1 MYPAAVRPRRNIAVR
16 LLGAL
21 SLAVLAGCDD
31 AVAQPAPTVTLT
43 NCAQLRALTP
53 EEARQEHLVKLRA
66 VVTVIGGDLS
76 ATIFIQDETGGSF
89 LAGTRNSRGLEP
101 GSFIEVRGKS
111 YAGLFVPGVRATDI
125 RLVGRR
131 ELPLPVPAS
140 FDDLLSGRL
149 HYQRVEVAGVVRA
162 VTLATNRVTLRL
174 ALGARKLDVQVLEP
188 APAEP
193 PLLVDARVRITG
205 LAAGYINDKRQ
216 LVTPQL
222 VLPTLADVRVET
234 AAPADTFAVP
244 ARAVA
249 ELLNFDPAGTP
260 AHRVMVRGVVTH
272 QQRGAALFLRDG
284 DRGVFAQTPQRES
297 VQPGDVVEVAGF
309 PAMGTFSALLEDAVF
324 RRVGREADPL
334 PIVTNVRDALRG
346 TNDADLVSLE
356 AQLLEVLQTP
366 LESVLVLRASDTAF
380 NARLA
385 RAPLDLAVGSRLRLT
400 GVCRVE
406 ESTSPGTG
414 FHANPHSI
422 ELLLRSA
429 EDIAVLTAPSPWTAE
444 RLTAVAGGLLML
456 LVAAFAWAVL
466 LRRRVAEQTEVIRQ
480 KAEREAAL
488 EERHR
493 MAREMHDTL
502 AQSFSGL
509 GFQLESLAA
518 SLPPTDDAARTR
530 LDTAKQMV
538 RHGQEEFRRSLMNLR
553 AQELERGGLAEA
565 LGELGRQMTAG
576 TGIAFDLQLRGTAR
590 GLSEA
595 VENNLLRI
603 GQECVTNAVRHAKA
617 SRIDAEVVFE
627 PGQVRL
633 RVKDDGAGFDA
644 AQAGQPT
651 NGHFGW
657 RGIRERAEQIK
668 AEVKLASQP
677 GHGTEVV
684 VTVGSQRT

>member
-1 MYPAAVRPRRNIAVR
+1 MRPPRIIAVR
-16 LLGAL
+16 LLAAL
-21 SLAVLAGCDD
+21 LLAARDD
-31 AVAQPAPTVTLT
+31 APAQPAPAVMLT
-43 NCAQLRALTP
+43 NCAQLRVLTP
-53 EEARQEHLVKLRA
+53 EAARLELPVQLRA

-89 LAGTRNSRGLEP
+89 IAGTRSGRGLEP
-101 GSFIEVRGKS
+101 GSRIEVTGKS
-111 YAGLFVPGVRATDI
+111 YPGLFVPGIRATEI
-125 RLVGRR
+125 RALGRR
-131 ELPLPVPAS
+131 ALPAPVPAS

-149 HYQRVEVAGVVRA
+149 HYQRVEVVGVVRA
-162 VTLATNRVTLRL
+162 VTTATNRTTLRL

-188 APAEP
+188 PPTEP
-193 PLLVDARVRITG
+193 LPLVDARVRVTG

-216 LVTPQL
+216 LVSPQL

-234 AAPADTFAVP
+234 AAPADAFAVP

-249 ELLNFDPAGTP
+249 ELLNFEPAGI
-260 AHRVMVRGVVTH
+260 ASHRVKVRGIVTH
-272 QQRGAALFLRDG
+272 QQRGATIFLRDG
-284 DRGVFAQTPQRES
+284 DRGVLAQTAQREP

-309 PAMGTFSALLEDAVF
+309 PAMGTFSAFLEDAVF
-324 RRVGREADPL
+324 RRAGREADPR
-334 PIVTNVRDALRG
+334 PVVTNVREALRG

-366 LESVLVLRASDTAF
+366 LESVLVLRAEDTAF

-385 RAPLDLAVGSRLRLT
+385 RAPLDLAPGSRLRLT

-406 ESTSPGTG
+406 ESATPGTG
-414 FHANPHSI
+414 FRANPRSI

-444 RLTAVAGGLLML
+444 RLTAVAGGLLVL
-456 LVAAFAWAVL
+456 LVASFVWATL
-466 LRRRVAEQTEVIRQ
+466 LRRRVSEQTEVIRQ

-488 EERHR
+488 EERQR

-509 GFQLESLAA
+509 GFQLDSLAA
-518 SLPPTDDAARTR
+518 SLPSAADAARTR

-590 GLSEA
+590 GLPES

-603 GQECVTNAVRHAKA
+603 GQECVTNAVRHAKPG
-617 SRIDAEVVFE
+617 RIDAEVLFE

-633 RVKDDGAGFDA
+633 RVKDDGAGFEAEKLQRDS
-644 AQAGQPT
+644 

-668 AEVKLASQP
+668 ADVKLTSKP
-677 GHGTEVV
+677 GSGTEVV
-684 VTVGSQRT
+684 VTVGN

>member
-1 MYPAAVRPRRNIAVR
+1 MYPPAVNPPGSLAVR
-16 LLGAL
+16 LLAAL
-21 SLAVLAGCDD
+21 LLGPLTGG
-31 AVAQPAPTVTLT
+31 AQPAPGPVLT

-53 EEARQEHLVKLRA
+53 EEARRELPVQLRA

-89 LAGTRNSRGLEP
+89 LAGTRSGRGLEP
-101 GSFIEVRGKS
+101 GSHIEVTGKT
-111 YAGLFVPGVRATDI
+111 YAGLFVPGVRASNI
-125 RLVGRR
+125 RLLGRR
-131 ELPLPVPAS
+131 ELPLPVPAN

-162 VTLATNRVTLRL
+162 VTTATNRTTLRL
-174 ALGARKLDVQVLEP
+174 ALGTRKLDVQVLEP
-188 APAEP
+188 PPAEP
-193 PLLVDARVRITG
+193 PPLVDARVRVTG

-216 LVTPQL
+216 LVSPQL

-234 AAPADTFAVP
+234 AAPADAFAVP

-249 ELLNFDPAGTP
+249 ELLNFEPAGI
-260 AHRVMVRGVVTH
+260 ASHRVTVRGIVTH

-284 DRGVFAQTPQRES
+284 DRGVLAQTAQREP

-309 PAMGTFSALLEDAVF
+309 PAMGTFSAFLEDAVF
-324 RRVGREADPL
+324 RRAGRDAEPRPVA
-334 PIVTNVRDALRG
+334 TKVRDALRG

-366 LESVLVLRASDTAF
+366 LESVLVLRADDTAF

-406 ESTSPGTG
+406 ESATPGTG
-414 FHANPHSI
+414 FRANPRSI

-429 EDIAVLTAPSPWTAE
+429 EDIMVLTAPSPWTAE
-444 RLTAVAGGLLML
+444 RLTAVAGGLLVL
-456 LVAAFAWAVL
+456 LVASFVWATL
-466 LRRRVAEQTEVIRQ
+466 LRRRVSEQTEVIRQ

-509 GFQLESLAA
+509 GFQLDSLAA
-518 SLPPTDDAARTR
+518 SLPSAADAARTR

-576 TGIAFDLQLRGTAR
+576 TGITFDLQLRGTAR
-590 GLSEA
+590 SLSEA

-603 GQECVTNAVRHAKA
+603 GQECVTNAVRHAKPG
-617 SRIDAEVVFE
+617 RIDAEVLFE

-644 AQAGQPT
+644 ERLQRDA

-668 AEVKLASQP
+668 ADVKLASQP

-684 VTVGSQRT
+684 VTVSN

>member
-1 MYPAAVRPRRNIAVR
+1 MMPG
-16 LLGAL
+16 LLGLLLTA
-21 SLAVLAGCDD
+21 AGTQ
-31 AVAQPAPTVTLT
+31 AQPVLT
-43 NCAQLRALTP
+43 NAAQLRALTV
-53 EEARQEHLVKLRA
+53 EEARLEHPVKLRA

-76 ATIFIQDETGGSF
+76 ATIFMQDETGGSF
-89 LAGTRNSRGLEP
+89 IAGTRSGRGLEP
-101 GSFIEVRGKS
+101 GSHIEVTGKT
-111 YAGLFVPGVRATDI
+111 YAGLFVPGVRASNI
-125 RLVGRR
+125 RLLGRR
-131 ELPLPVPAS
+131 ELPVPVPAS

-162 VTLATNRVTLRL
+162 VAIATNRTTLRL

-188 APAEP
+188 PSAEP
-193 PLLVDARVRITG
+193 LSLVDARVRITG

-216 LVTPQL
+216 LVSPQL

-249 ELLNFDPAGTP
+249 ELLNFDPAGISN
-260 AHRVMVRGVVTH
+260 HRVKVRGVVTH

-284 DRGVFAQTPQRES
+284 DRGVFAQTTQREP

-309 PAMGTFSALLEDAVF
+309 PAMGTFSAFLEDAVF
-324 RRVGREADPL
+324 RRAGRGSDPR
-334 PIVTNVRDALRG
+334 PVQTTVRDALRG

-366 LESVLVLRASDTAF
+366 LESVLVLRADDTAF

-385 RAPLDLAVGSRLRLT
+385 RTPIDLAVGSRLRLT

-406 ESTSPGTG
+406 ESATPGTG
-414 FHANPHSI
+414 FRANPRSI

-444 RLTAVAGGLLML
+444 RLTAVAGGLLVL
-456 LVAAFAWAVL
+456 LVAAFAWATM
-466 LRRRVAEQTEVIRQ
+466 LRRRVTEQTVVIRQ

-509 GFQLESLAA
+509 GFQLDSLAA
-518 SLPPTDDAARTR
+518 SLPQADTAARNR

-590 GLSEA
+590 GLAEA

-603 GQECVTNAVRHAKA
+603 GQECVTNAVRHAKPG
-617 SRIDAEVVFE
+617 RIDAEVVFE

-633 RVKDDGAGFDA
+633 RVKDDGVGFEPEKLPRDS
-644 AQAGQPT
+644 

-668 AEVKLASQP
+668 ADVKLASKP
-677 GHGTEVV
+677 GAGTEVV
-684 VTVGSQRT
+684 VTVSN

>member
-1 MYPAAVRPRRNIAVR
+1 MRLPRTIAVR
-16 LLGAL
+16 LFGAL
-21 SLAVLAGCDD
+21 LLVWLAVVGNA
-31 AVAQPAPTVTLT
+31 AAQPAAVGTLT
-43 NCAQLRALTP
+43 NCAQLRTLSP
-53 EEARQEHLVKLRA
+53 EEARLELPVKLRA

-89 LAGTRNSRGLEP
+89 ISGTRSARGLEA
-101 GSFIEVRGKS
+101 GSHIEVTGKT
-111 YAGLFVPGVRATDI
+111 YPGLFVPGIRATEI
-125 RLVGRR
+125 VQLGQRP
-131 ELPLPVPAS
+131 LPPPVPAG
-140 FDDLLSGRL
+140 FDDLLAGRL
-149 HYQRVEVAGVVRA
+149 HYQRVEIAGVVRA
-162 VTLATNRVTLRL
+162 VTTATNRSTLHL

-188 APAEP
+188 PSAEP
-193 PLLVDARVRITG
+193 PSLVDARVRVTG

-216 LVTPQL
+216 LVFPQL

-234 AAPADTFAVP
+234 PAPADAFAAPA
-244 ARAVA
+244 RAAA
-249 ELLNFDPAGTP
+249 ELLNFDPAGLSG
-260 AHRVMVRGVVTH
+260 HRVVVRGVVTH

-284 DRGVFAQTPQRES
+284 ERGVLAQTTQRET

-309 PAMGTFSALLEDAVF
+309 PAMGTFSAFLEDAVF
-324 RRVGREADPL
+324 RRAGREADPR
-334 PIVTNVRDALRG
+334 PVVTNVREALRG

-356 AQLLEVLQTP
+356 AQLLEVLHTP
-366 LESVLVLRASDTAF
+366 LESVLVLRADDTAF

-385 RAPLDLAVGSRLRLT
+385 RAPLDLAPGSRLRLT

-406 ESTSPGTG
+406 ESATPGTG
-414 FHANPHSI
+414 FRANPRSI

-429 EDIAVLTAPSPWTAE
+429 EDIALLTVPSPWTAE
-444 RLTAVAGGLLML
+444 RLTAVAGGLLVL

-466 LRRRVAEQTEVIRQ
+466 LRRRVAQQTEVIRL

-488 EERHR
+488 EERQR

-509 GFQLESLAA
+509 GFQLDSLAA
-518 SLPPTDDAARTR
+518 SLPSAADAARTR

-603 GQECVTNAVRHAKA
+603 GQECVTNAVRHAKPG
-617 SRIDAEVVFE
+617 RIDAEVVFE
-627 PGQVRL
+627 PGRVCL

-644 AQAGQPT
+644 GQLERGS

-668 AEVKLASQP
+668 ADVQLASKP
-677 GHGTEVV
+677 GVGTEVV
-684 VTVGSQRT
+684 VTVEN